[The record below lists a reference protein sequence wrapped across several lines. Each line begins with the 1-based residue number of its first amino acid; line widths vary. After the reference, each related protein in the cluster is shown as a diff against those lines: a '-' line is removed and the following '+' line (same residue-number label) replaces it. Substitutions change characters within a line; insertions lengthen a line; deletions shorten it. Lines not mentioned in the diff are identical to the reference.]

1 MSGAPG
7 RVHFLVPT
15 GIDDPDRVSGGN
27 IFDRHIRDGL
37 AGTGWDVQLTE
48 VETDAAPEADAVLS
62 GLPDGALVLIDGL
75 VATGS
80 PEAVE
85 SAAGRLRIVV
95 LAHMVSAAFPDAD
108 PQGIDRE
115 RRALR
120 AAHRVIATSEWTKRE
135 LVRRGLAPADR
146 IDVATPGADAAVF
159 SPGTPSG
166 RALLCVGVVAP
177 HKGQDTLV
185 EALAAL
191 AAQPEWTCTIAGSLD
206 ARPDFAERITAR
218 ANEAGVAHRITM
230 AGVLGRDDLDAAYRR
245 ADLLVAPS
253 RAESYGMAI
262 GEALR
267 RGIPIVAS
275 SVGGV
280 PQTVSPAAAVL
291 VPPDQPAALRQALE
305 YWMIDPGLRSR
316 MKAGAQRAG
325 ARLPQWSDTVAR
337 IGASLEE
344 AR

>member
-1 MSGAPG
+1 MTG
-7 RVHFLVPT
+7 VVQFLVPE
-15 GIDDPDRVSGGN
+15 GIDDPERVSGGN
-27 IFDRHIRDGL
+27 IFDRHIREGL
-37 AGTGWDVQLTE
+37 AGIGWEVRLTE
-48 VETDAAPEADAVLS
+48 VETDAATPAAAVLS
-62 GLPDGALVLIDGL
+62 SLPDGALVLIDGL
-75 VATGS
+75 VATDA

-85 SAAGRLRIVV
+85 SAARRLRIVV

-108 PQGIDRE
+108 PRGIDAE
-115 RRALR
+115 RRALQ

-135 LVRRGLAPADR
+135 LVKRGLASADR
-146 IDVATPGADAAVF
+146 IDVATPGADAAAV

-191 AAQPEWTCTIAGSLD
+191 AAQPEWTCTIAGSLA
-206 ARPDFAERITAR
+206 ARPDFADHLRAR
-218 ANEAGVAHRITM
+218 ARAAGVADRITM
-230 AGVLGRDDLDAAYRR
+230 AGVLGRDDLDDAYRR

-305 YWMIDPGLRSR
+305 YWMIDPGLRAR
-316 MKAGAQRAG
+316 LKAGAQRAG

>member
-1 MSGAPG
+1 MSEAPKP
-7 RVHFLVPT
+7 VHFLVPE

-27 IFDRHIRDGL
+27 IFDRHVRDGL
-37 AGTGWDVQLTE
+37 ADIGWDVQMTE
-48 VETDAAPEADAVLS
+48 VGTDAASHAGAVLS
-62 GLPDGALVLIDGL
+62 SLPDGALVLVDGL
-75 VATGS
+75 VATRS

-85 SAAGRLRIVV
+85 DAAGRLRIVV
-95 LAHMVSAAFPDAD
+95 LAHMVEASFPDAD
-108 PQGIDRE
+108 PRGIDAE

-135 LVRRGLAPADR
+135 LVRRGLASAER
-146 IDVATPGADAAVF
+146 IDVAAPGTDDAAT
-159 SPGTPSG
+159 SPGTPTG

-191 AAQPEWTCTIAGSLD
+191 AAQPEWTCTIAGSLA
-206 ARPDFAERITAR
+206 ARPDFAERIAAR
-218 ANEAGVAHRITM
+218 AAAAGVGDRITM
-230 AGVLGRDDLDAAYRR
+230 AGVLGRDDLEAAYRH

-305 YWMIDPGLRSR
+305 YWMIDPGLRAR
-316 MKAGAQRAG
+316 LKAGAQRAG
-325 ARLPQWSDTVAR
+325 ARLPRWSDTVAR
-337 IGASLEE
+337 IGASLGE